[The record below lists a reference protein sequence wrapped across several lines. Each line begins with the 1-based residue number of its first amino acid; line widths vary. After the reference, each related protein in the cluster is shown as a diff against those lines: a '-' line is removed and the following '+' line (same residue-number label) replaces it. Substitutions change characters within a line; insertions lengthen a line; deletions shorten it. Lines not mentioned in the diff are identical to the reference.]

1 MSRADSLSSWQDDWA
16 GLSAVIWGLGE
27 EGFAAADTL
36 VELGVSVTV
45 LTEHDDA
52 DRITIL
58 DVLGVA
64 TLTLPPSD
72 WLAHTETAS
81 PDLVIPTPGVSV
93 DSHRRQSLRE
103 RGVAV
108 WTPLELAF
116 RVADKVDGGP
126 QIVLVGGGHARQIAD
141 LAHQLLLAAGMRSFR
156 AGTDIASALDGI
168 RLPDGL
174 DVLVVDVGS
183 QELEVWSDGAPSVRH
198 PQLSVCIDDEH
209 PLEHSLLLE
218 LYRDTV
224 TACVYR
230 RGAGATER
238 AVEDAWVVEGCRA
251 IGVGLDS
258 PGMSDLG
265 RVEDIVCDRAF
276 LHDRADRALELCT
289 TDELTRAG
297 LESPEHA
304 LSAVA
309 SFAIA
314 RAFSVAPEL
323 IGQELARWGGLSE

>member
-36 VELGVSVTV
+36 VELGVSVTM

-52 DRITIL
+52 DRITVL

-72 WLAHTETAS
+72 WLAHTESAS
-81 PDLVIPTPGVSV
+81 PDLVILTPGVSV

>member
-1 MSRADSLSSWQDDWA
+1 MSRVDSLASWQDDWA

-27 EGFAAADTL
+27 DGFATADTL

-45 LTEHDDA
+45 FVEQDDA

-58 DVLGVA
+58 DVLGVT
-64 TLTLPPSD
+64 TLTIARSD
-72 WLAHTETAS
+72 WLAQTESAS
-81 PDLVIPTPGVSV
+81 PDLVVLTPGVAF
-93 DSHRRQSLRE
+93 DSNHRASLRE
-103 RGVAV
+103 HGVAV

-116 RVADKVDGGP
+116 RVADKVEGGP
-126 QIVLVGGGHARQIAD
+126 HMVLVAGGHARQIAD
-141 LAHQLLLAAGMRSFR
+141 LAHQLLLAAGLRSFR
-156 AGTDIASALDGI
+156 AGADIAPALDGI

-174 DVLVVDVGS
+174 DVLVADVQA
-183 QELEVWSDGAPSVRH
+183 QELEVWSDGAPSARR
-198 PQLSVCIDDEH
+198 PRLSVCIDDEH
-209 PLEHSLLLE
+209 PLEHPLLLE

-224 TACVYR
+224 SACVYR

-276 LHDRADRALELCT
+276 LDDRADRALELCT
-289 TDELTRAG
+289 TEELSRAG

-304 LSAVA
+304 LSAVT

-323 IGQELARWGGLSE
+323 IGQELARWGGVSE

>member
-1 MSRADSLSSWQDDWA
+1 
-16 GLSAVIWGLGE
+16 
-27 EGFAAADTL
+27 
-36 VELGVSVTV
+36 
-45 LTEHDDA
+45 
-52 DRITIL
+52 
-58 DVLGVA
+58 
-64 TLTLPPSD
+64 
-72 WLAHTETAS
+72 
-81 PDLVIPTPGVSV
+81 
-93 DSHRRQSLRE
+93 LRE

>member
-36 VELGVSVTV
+36 VELGVSVTM

-52 DRITIL
+52 DRITVL

-72 WLAHTETAS
+72 WLAHTESAS
-81 PDLVIPTPGVSV
+81 PDLVILTPGVSV

-141 LAHQLLLAAGMRSFR
+141 LAHQLLLAAGMRSFL

>member
-36 VELGVSVTV
+36 VELGVSVTM

-52 DRITIL
+52 DRITVL

-72 WLAHTETAS
+72 WLAHTESAS
-81 PDLVIPTPGVSV
+81 PDLVILTPGVSV

-108 WTPLELAF
+108 RTPLELAF